1 MEYQTALK
9 LSKNQLISSLSEL
22 GNNKTP
28 SQWLF
33 MCDSNLSEQSG
44 YEMDW
49 EKRGYEMEDP
59 KAELTNIN
67 KTGELCKHQ
76 HWQEIY
82 KTLV

>member
-1 MEYQTALK
+1 
-9 LSKNQLISSLSEL
+9 
-22 GNNKTP
+22 
-28 SQWLF
+28 